1 MEFLSPL
8 NISLRSIEIEVDE
21 KIASSLR
28 PPDLVKDTF
37 TQLCRDKLEPTGLT
51 EIRKA
56 LSYAESL
63 TSSDPHHPSMKAYF
77 AHPLRVATF
86 VLRLSAW
93 PSPETVAMGLVHNV
107 FEISDLDETDL
118 VNAGFS
124 RRLAEGIRLLTI
136 DRSRQYDEDYLTT
149 FYRDIET
156 FGSDLALVK
165 CCDRLDN
172 LLVFDLIERNEKLS
186 LYLNLSERFVVPMA
200 ARLAPDFGQYLHAV
214 IARMQGS
221 DCNRE
226 LKREYELFLASQ
238 NASS

>member
-1 MEFLSPL
+1 MEFLNPL
-8 NISLRSIEIEVDE
+8 DVSLRSIEIEVDE

-63 TSSDPHHPSMKAYF
+63 TTSDPHHPSMKAYV

-86 VLRLSAW
+86 VLRLSAR

-107 FEISDLDETDL
+107 FEISGVDETDL

-124 RRLAEGIRLLTI
+124 VRLAEGIRLLTI
-136 DRSRQYDEDYLTT
+136 ERSRQYDEDYLTT
-149 FYRDIET
+149 FYRDIEA
-156 FGSDLALVK
+156 FGNDLALVK

-172 LLVFDLIERNEKLS
+172 LLVFDLIERSEKLS
-186 LYLNLSERFVVPMA
+186 LYMNLSERFVVPMA
-200 ARLAPDFGQYLHAV
+200 ARLDPDFGHYMHAV

-221 DCNRE
+221 DCNPE
-226 LKREYELFLASQ
+226 LKREYQLFLASQ
-238 NASS
+238 NVSS